1 MKFVMY
7 LDLVMSALNAAC
19 AINSICQHTWG
30 PAVFNGAVS
39 VWCLY
44 WWWNAR
50 KTYLNAQESS
60 SN

>member
-1 MKFVMY
+1 MY

-30 PAVFNGAVS
+30 LAVFNGAVS